1 MLSRGKWF
9 DRKFTFEHNID
20 EYPLLIERLRGTPAR
35 IEDRIKTLPLDLL
48 TKRVNEMWSIQENIG
63 HLFILESLWI
73 GRVGDLLKGSKEL
86 RSADLSNR
94 RTEDSDFNTK
104 PLKEIVIAF
113 RRKRARL
120 VSLLEGMN
128 EKQVLHSALHP
139 RLNQPMRTLDLAYFI
154 AEHDDH
160 HLALITEILRE
171 ATHTSGLN

>member
-9 DRKFTFEHNID
+9 DRKFTFDHKVD

-35 IEDRIKTLPLDLL
+35 VEDRIKNLSPDLL
-48 TKRVNEMWSIQENIG
+48 TKKVNDTWSIQENVG
-63 HLFILESLWI
+63 HLLILESLWI

-86 RSADLSNR
+86 RSADLSNT
-94 RTEDSDFNTK
+94 RTEDADFNTK
-104 PLKEIVIAF
+104 PLEEILIAF
-113 RRKRARL
+113 KNERARL

-139 RLNQPMRTLDLAYFI
+139 RLKQPMRTLDLAYFI

-160 HLALITEILRE
+160 HLAHITELLRE
-171 ATHTSGLN
+171 A